1 MRIKIG
7 KGGTSPRTPAPGRRR
22 RRSLALAAVGSAV
35 ALLAAA
41 CSGGS
46 SSGSS
51 TGTAAYLKW
60 APCCSWGTT
69 WSLNFYNPLALAIGE
84 GLIQLPLAVEDD
96 PSLTSFTPQLATSWT
111 TSGNTLTINLRS
123 GVNWQNGQPVTSTD
137 VVDTI
142 TLNGLGG
149 AGGVSAAA
157 GTGGWLYI
165 SGVTAPNSHQVVVTT
180 RPGTDM
186 TLLEDELLVGTIL
199 PSSQYGQFVTP
210 SLKQDEDAYY
220 AEASTNSAAANKMP
234 QYAAMQAAYKKL
246 SAYNPP
252 KLLGDGPFELK
263 AIDTAEA
270 LLTKWSGFYDAA
282 SIHIPGIDYLNEQNQ
297 GIYPLL
303 LGGQADFSNV
313 YMSPA
318 ILKEWQATSGA
329 HTAIPRGFT
338 FDLMFNSHQYP
349 LNITAVRQALAYL
362 IPRSNMVSSAYG
374 GSSVADRGGVLN
386 EYSDGLPTYENS
398 LYMTPSQIASLNTYP
413 VNDATAT
420 SLLESAGFHK
430 SGGKWI
436 EPDGKPFTLSF
447 LVNSA
452 TSDIVSSC
460 DTAATAL
467 TAFGISSSLDATEGT
482 IQSQDVYD
490 GDFQVSVDLEGG
502 PNPIYNNIDQ
512 MLGSIQNFETVG
524 NYTGDRGIGFGPT
537 ATVPGLGTV
546 DVPTTID
553 KESEQVGPGP
563 QMDNLVYDWA
573 RLVNQQVP
581 FITYA
586 TKVYQFPYSSQRF
599 TDWPPMNS
607 QGTSPLWDI
616 LGQGNMTQALT
627 LMLEDGYI
635 RPVS

>member
-1 MRIKIG
+1 MRIRIG
-7 KGGTSPRTPAPGRRR
+7 KGGTLPRRPAPGRRR
-22 RRSLALAAVGSAV
+22 RRSLALAAAGSAV

-46 SSGSS
+46 SGGSS

-69 WSLNFYNPLALAIGE
+69 WSLNFYNPLALTIGE
-84 GLIQLPLAVEDD
+84 GLIQLPLAAEDD
-96 PSLTSFTPQLATSWT
+96 PSLTSFTPQLASSWSV
-111 TSGNTLTINLRS
+111 SGNTLTINLRP

-137 VVDTI
+137 VLDTME
-142 TLNGLGG
+142 LNGLGG

-165 SGVTAPNSHQVVVTT
+165 SGVTAPNSHEVVVTT

-186 TLLEDELLVGTIL
+186 ALLEDELFVGTML

-210 SLKQDEDAYY
+210 SLKQDEVAYY
-220 AEASTNSAAANKMP
+220 AEASTDPTAANKMP
-234 QYAAMQAAYKKL
+234 QYAAMQAVYKEL

-263 AIDTAEA
+263 AINTAEA
-270 LLTKWSGFYDAA
+270 LLVKWPGFYDAS
-282 SIHIPGIDYLNEQNQ
+282 SIHIPGIDYLNDQNQ
-297 GIYPLL
+297 SIYPLL

-329 HTAIPRGFT
+329 NTAIPHGFT
-338 FDLMFNSHQYP
+338 FDLLFNSHQYP
-349 LNITAVRQALAYL
+349 LNMTAVRQALAYV
-362 IPRSNMVSSAYG
+362 IPRANMVSSAYG
-374 GSSVADRGGVLN
+374 GSSVADRGGVEN
-386 EYSDGLPTYENS
+386 EYPDGLPAYLNS

-413 VNDATAT
+413 VNDAKAT
-420 SLLESAGFHK
+420 SLLESVGFRK

-436 EPDGKPFTLSF
+436 MPDGKPFTLSF

-452 TSDIVSSC
+452 TSDIVSSF

-482 IQSQDVYD
+482 IVSTDIYD
-490 GDFQVSVDLEGG
+490 GDFQVSIDLVNG
-502 PNPIYNNIDQ
+502 PNPLYNNIDQ
-512 MLGSIQNFETVG
+512 MLGSIQNFESVG
-524 NYTGDRGIGFGPT
+524 SYAGDRGIGFGPT
-537 ATVPGLGTV
+537 ATVPGLGSV
-546 DVPTTID
+546 DVPATID
-553 KESEQVGPGP
+553 QESEQVGPGP
-563 QMDNLVYDWA
+563 QMDKLVYDWA

-586 TKVYQFPYSSQRF
+586 TKVYQFPYSSQNF
-599 TDWPPMNS
+599 TDWPPVNS
-607 QGTSPLWDI
+607 QGTSPLWDM
-616 LGQGNMTQALT
+616 LGQANMTQALT
-627 LMLEDGYI
+627 VMLEDGYI
-635 RPVS
+635 RPKS